1 MPCCVCRLETRG
13 CSLQYA
19 LACDTV
25 DKDLMFPEYLHVCT
39 ICVNVDPVPSP
50 SLRYHCSPLVFA
62 HCRALPENLC
72 MDSWLA
78 GDIRTSRA
86 CICRVLNMWA
96 ADYRQQLSYSTCI
109 RVELI
114 WNWIVTHSLIK
125 TPGSEAGTLEAKP
138 QSMLP
143 SFTIWYIYIYKNMRV
158 EERVHSRRKKIHFA
172 KTFGRDERSRIKEF
186 MFYSW
191 FGLLTIRLES
201 CILGCTKRIHGS
213 KMKLHNIS
221 QTIAGSHPI

>member
-96 ADYRQQLSYSTCI
+96 TDYRQKLSYSTCI

-143 SFTIWYIYIYKNMRV
+143 SFTIWYKHESWGKGPLKAKENLLCKDLWQRRTISHKGIHVLFLIWIIDHSSRV
-158 EERVHSRRKKIHFA
+158 MHS
-172 KTFGRDERSRIKEF
+172 
-186 MFYSW
+186 
-191 FGLLTIRLES
+191 GLY
-201 CILGCTKRIHGS
+201 
-213 KMKLHNIS
+213 
-221 QTIAGSHPI
+221 